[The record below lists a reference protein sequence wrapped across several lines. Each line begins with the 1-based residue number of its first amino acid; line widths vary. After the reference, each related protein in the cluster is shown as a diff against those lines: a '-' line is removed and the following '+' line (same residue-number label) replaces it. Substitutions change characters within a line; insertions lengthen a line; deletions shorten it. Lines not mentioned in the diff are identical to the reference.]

1 MKVNSRFIIVKHDAK
16 KARLHYDLRFKMPK
30 SKNWMSFAVRKGVPT
45 KPGEKVLAVR
55 THDHDEKEA
64 LFLGIIKDG
73 YGAGKLAKW
82 DDGKCILHK
91 FSPSH
96 IIIEFKGKKYKG
108 IYHLINT
115 GVFNK
120 KEYKKQHYLLFKGSV
135 VKEGKS
141 IWGSTFTKDD
151 FAKLAS
157 DAKGLSSA
165 KFGQDV
171 ETDDETADLQQ
182 TKPLKWSV
190 SKPKRIV
197 AAEQLY
203 AMLKRHIKK

>member
-1 MKVNSRFIIVKHDAK
+1 MKTNSRFIIVKHDAK

-45 KPGEKVLAVR
+45 EPGKKVLAVR

-73 YGAGKLAKW
+73 YGAGKLSKW
-82 DDGKCILHK
+82 DDGACVIHK

-96 IIIEFKGKKYKG
+96 VILELKGRKAKG

-120 KEYKKQHYLLFKGSV
+120 KDYKKQQYLLFKGSV
-135 VKEGKS
+135 VKES
-141 IWGSTFTKDD
+141 
-151 FAKLAS
+151 
-157 DAKGLSSA
+157 
-165 KFGQDV
+165 Q
-171 ETDDETADLQQ
+171 
-182 TKPLKWSV
+182 
-190 SKPKRIV
+190 RIV
-197 AAEQLY
+197 AAKQLY
-203 AMLKRHIKK
+203 NMLKKHMKKEV

>member
-1 MKVNSRFIIVKHDAK
+1 MKVNSRFIVVKHDAK

-30 SKNWMSFAVRKGVPT
+30 SKKWASFAVRKGVPT
-45 KPGEKVLAVR
+45 ETGVKVLAIR

-64 LFLGIIKDG
+64 LFLGTIKDG
-73 YGAGKLAKW
+73 YGAGKLTKV
-82 DDGKCILHK
+82 DDGRCIIHK
-91 FSPSH
+91 YHSSH
-96 IIIEFKGKKYKG
+96 IIIEFKGSKIKG

-120 KEYKKQHYLLFKGSV
+120 KQPYKKQQYLLFKGSV
-135 VKEGKS
+135 VKEAKS
-141 IWGSTFTKDD
+141 IWGPTFNKDD
-151 FAKLAS
+151 FAKLGT
-157 DAKGLSSA
+157 DGKGLNSA
-165 KFGQDV
+165 IFNPDV
-171 ETDDETADLQQ
+171 ETDEETSDLQQ

-203 AMLKRHIKK
+203 EMLKRNIK

>member
-1 MKVNSRFIIVKHDAK
+1 MKDNSRFIIVKHDAK

-45 KPGEKVLAVR
+45 EPGKKVLAVR

-73 YGAGKLAKW
+73 YGAGKLTKV
-82 DDGKCILHK
+82 DDGQCVIHK

-96 IIIEFKGKKYKG
+96 HIIEFKGKKFKG

-120 KEYKKQHYLLFKGSV
+120 REYKKQHYLLFKGSV
-135 VKEGKS
+135 VNEWMGMIS
-141 IWGSTFTKDD
+141 RIP
-151 FAKLAS
+151 
-157 DAKGLSSA
+157 GLWADEVESSA
-165 KFGQDV
+165 SYIEGPK
-171 ETDDETADLQQ
+171 L
-182 TKPLKWSV
+182 PWSKHRTSV
-190 SKPKRIV
+190 KNGKQVYEHHKSKRIV
-197 AAEQLY
+197 AAKQLY
-203 AMLKRHIKK
+203 EMLKRHIKQ